1 MVHRELD
8 SFYNKFKNLLSAE
21 KDATL
26 TFKSEAGRA
35 FVTLSLDLGHVLSG
49 QDHLQPVRHRNGPA
63 RQRRR
68 EKRAAARGEK
78 LSAEN
83 VEFEDKQ
90 PAEKVEK
97 VPAMEKS
104 TVEEAEQL
112 ENAVKANKASDLPE
126 EETTEKKKK
135 EETTVKDL
143 DDEVC
148 PDEIYQSQS
157 NLISVAT
164 QTLECGVASTTAG
177 SKSVFDYYT
186 LRYDDSDD

>member
-1 MVHRELD
+1 
-8 SFYNKFKNLLSAE
+8 
-21 KDATL
+21 
-26 TFKSEAGRA
+26 
-35 FVTLSLDLGHVLSG
+35 
-49 QDHLQPVRHRNGPA
+49 
-63 RQRRR
+63 
-68 EKRAAARGEK
+68 
-78 LSAEN
+78 
-83 VEFEDKQ
+83 
-90 PAEKVEK
+90 
-97 VPAMEKS
+97 MEKS

-112 ENAVKANKASDLPE
+112 ENAVKANQARNIL
-126 EETTEKKKK
+126 EKEPAEKV
-135 EETTVKDL
+135 EATVKDL